1 MRDVTAGRVVA
12 GGGRALRREGE
23 PMAAANSER
32 FIVRAE
38 LRSGDE
44 TVISYGFDLTS
55 SSVFVVTEWHAPIGT
70 AVSLRL
76 SFPRL
81 LDPTDI
87 VARISD
93 IRVAGEPGE
102 PGGVRLVFDEGEV
115 GARLMSQLERDGA
128 ADPAPDR
135 PYRVL
140 LVDDSWLIR
149 DMFAY
154 GTARFFDRPG
164 ALAIDHAEDAEEAW
178 SKLAK
183 STYDLLIVDY
193 FLPAEDGAS
202 LIARLRADARLART
216 PIVAISVGGRDAR
229 EATISAGADVFVDKP
244 LVFRDLFNT
253 LRVLAERRDRSRPL
267 HERKAILVF
276 DDSPFALALTRAALE
291 AAGFAVAIAA
301 DLSSFE
307 RQRVAFDPDLI
318 LVDVQMPEAF
328 GDDVASTLRGWH
340 GVQVPILLVSS
351 LDQGELERRAQRA
364 QASGYIC
371 KGAGMSELVRR
382 CRELLEVEA

>member
-1 MRDVTAGRVVA
+1 
-12 GGGRALRREGE
+12 
-23 PMAAANSER
+23 MAAANSER

-38 LRSGDE
+38 VRAGND
-44 TVISYGFDLTS
+44 TVVSYGFDLMA

-70 AVSLRL
+70 QVSLRL
-76 SFPRL
+76 SFPRIL
-81 LDPTDI
+81 EPIDI
-87 VARISD
+87 VARVAD

-102 PGGVRLVFDEGEV
+102 PGGVRLAFDEAEV
-115 GARLMSQLERDGA
+115 GARLMAYLDRAGGV
-128 ADPAPDR
+128 ADPAADR

-140 LVDDSWLIR
+140 LVDDSWLMR

-154 GTARFFDRPG
+154 GTAKFFDRPG
-164 ALAIDHAEDAEEAW
+164 ALAIDHAEDAEQAW
-178 SKLAK
+178 GKLAK

-244 LVFRDLFNT
+244 LVLRDLFNT
-253 LRVLAERRDRSRPL
+253 LRVLAEHRERSRPL

-291 AAGFAVAIAA
+291 AAGFTVAIAA

-351 LDQGELERRAQRA
+351 LEQGELERRAKRA

-382 CRELLEVEA
+382 CRELLEVAT

>member
-1 MRDVTAGRVVA
+1 
-12 GGGRALRREGE
+12 
-23 PMAAANSER
+23 MAAANSER

-38 LRSGDE
+38 VRAGDD
-44 TVISYGFDLTS
+44 TVISYGFDLTA

-70 AVSLRL
+70 QVTVRL
-76 SFPRL
+76 SFPRIL
-81 LDPTDI
+81 EPIDVI
-87 VARISD
+87 ARVAD

-102 PGGVRLVFDEGEV
+102 PGGVRLAFDEADV
-115 GARLMSQLERDGA
+115 GARLMSQLERAGGPP
-128 ADPAPDR
+128 DPAVDR

-154 GTARFFDRPG
+154 GTAKFFDRPG
-164 ALAIDHAEDAEEAW
+164 ALAIDHAEDAEAAW
-178 SKLAK
+178 AKLAK
-183 STYDLLIVDY
+183 STYDLVIVDY

-253 LRVLAERRDRSRPL
+253 LRVLAERRERSRPPA
-267 HERKAILVF
+267 ERKAILVF

-291 AAGFAVAIAA
+291 AAGFTVAIAA

-328 GDDVASTLRGWH
+328 GDDIASTLRGWH

-351 LDQGELERRAQRA
+351 LDQGELERRAKRA

-382 CRELLEVEA
+382 CRELLEAAP

>member
-1 MRDVTAGRVVA
+1 
-12 GGGRALRREGE
+12 
-23 PMAAANSER
+23 MAAATSDR

-38 LRSGDE
+38 IRSAGE
-44 TVISYGFDLTS
+44 HVISYGFDLTERS
-55 SSVFVVTEWHAPIGT
+55 IFVVTEWNAPIGT
-70 AVSLRL
+70 PVSVRL
-76 SFPRL
+76 SFPRI
-81 LDPTDI
+81 LDPID
-87 VARISD
+87 VAARIGD

-102 PGGVRLVFDEGEV
+102 QGGIRLDFEDSAGDVGSRLVS
-115 GARLMSQLERDGA
+115 LL
-128 ADPAPDR
+128 DPAESTDPITEDR

-154 GTARFFDRPG
+154 GTAKFFDRPG
-164 ALAIDHAEDAEEAW
+164 ALAVDHADDAAAAW
-178 SKLAK
+178 GKLTK
-183 STYDLLIVDY
+183 STYDLVIIDY

-202 LIARLRADARLART
+202 LIARVRNDPRLATT

-253 LRVLAERRDRSRPL
+253 LRVLAERRGRARPAPD
-267 HERKAILVF
+267 RKAILVF

-291 AAGFAVAIAA
+291 SAGFIVAIAA

-351 LDQGELERRAQRA
+351 LEQGELALRAQRA
-364 QASGYIC
+364 KASGYIC

-382 CRELLEVEA
+382 CRELLEVAP

>member
-1 MRDVTAGRVVA
+1 
-12 GGGRALRREGE
+12 
-23 PMAAANSER
+23 MAAANSER

-38 LRSGDE
+38 LRAGDDV
-44 TVISYGFDLTS
+44 VISYGFDLTA

-70 AVSLRL
+70 HVSLRL
-76 SFPRL
+76 SFPTI
-81 LDPTDI
+81 LDPIDVI
-87 VARISD
+87 AEIAD

-102 PGGVRLVFDEGEV
+102 PGGIRLAFDEAEV
-115 GARLMSQLERDGA
+115 GAKLMAQLERGE
-128 ADPAPDR
+128 APGTATDR

-154 GTARFFDRPG
+154 GTAKFFERPG

-178 SKLAK
+178 GKLAK
-183 STYDLLIVDY
+183 STYDLVIVDY
-193 FLPAEDGAS
+193 FLPSEDGAS

-253 LRVLAERRDRSRPL
+253 LRVLAERRERARPTA
-267 HERKAILVF
+267 ERKSILVF

-291 AAGFAVAIAA
+291 AAGFTVAIAA

-328 GDDVASTLRGWH
+328 GDDIASTLRCWH

-351 LDQGELERRAQRA
+351 LDQSELEGRAERAQV
-364 QASGYIC
+364 SGYIC

-382 CRELLEVEA
+382 CRELLDVAP

>member
-1 MRDVTAGRVVA
+1 
-12 GGGRALRREGE
+12 
-23 PMAAANSER
+23 
-32 FIVRAE
+32 
-38 LRSGDE
+38 
-44 TVISYGFDLTS
+44 
-55 SSVFVVTEWHAPIGT
+55 
-70 AVSLRL
+70 VSLRL
-76 SFPRL
+76 SFPRI
-81 LDPTDI
+81 LDPVDL
-87 VARISD
+87 VARIAD
-93 IRVAGEPGE
+93 IRIAGEPGE
-102 PGGVRLVFDEGEV
+102 PGGIRLTFDDPAA
-115 GARLMSQLERDGA
+115 GARLMAQLDRAETPGDGA
-128 ADPAPDR
+128 ATPDR

-154 GTARFFDRPG
+154 GTAKFFERPG

-178 SKLAK
+178 GKLAK

-193 FLPAEDGAS
+193 ILPSEDGAS
-202 LIARLRADARLART
+202 LIARLRADSRLART

-253 LRVLAERRDRSRPL
+253 LRVLAERRERSRPPP
-267 HERKAILVF
+267 ERKAILVF

-291 AAGFAVAIAA
+291 AAGFTVAIAA

-351 LDQGELERRAQRA
+351 LDQTELERRAQRA

-382 CRELLEVEA
+382 CREVLEASP

>member
-1 MRDVTAGRVVA
+1 
-12 GGGRALRREGE
+12 
-23 PMAAANSER
+23 MAAVNRDR

-38 LRSGDE
+38 LRVGNDS
-44 TVISYGFDLTS
+44 VISYGFDLTS
-55 SSVFVVTEWHAPIGT
+55 SSVFVVTEWNAPVGT
-70 AVSLRL
+70 TVSLRL
-76 SFPRL
+76 SFPRI
-81 LDPTDI
+81 LDPIDVT
-87 VARISD
+87 ARIAD

-102 PGGVRLVFDEGEV
+102 PAGVGLVFDEDSA
-115 GARLMSQLERDGA
+115 GACLLDELERVESCGEA
-128 ADPAPDR
+128 SPSAER

-154 GTARFFDRPG
+154 GTAKFFERPG

-178 SKLAK
+178 AKLAK
-183 STYDLLIVDY
+183 STYDLVIVDY
-193 FLPAEDGAS
+193 FLPSEDGAS
-202 LIARLRADARLART
+202 LIARLRGDARLART

-253 LRVLAERRDRSRPL
+253 LRVLAERRERARPVP
-267 HERKAILVF
+267 ERKAILVF

-291 AAGFAVAIAA
+291 SAGFTVAIAA

-340 GVQVPILLVSS
+340 GVEVPILLVSS
-351 LDQGELERRAQRA
+351 LEQSELERRAQRA

-382 CRELLEVEA
+382 CRELLEVAP

>member
-1 MRDVTAGRVVA
+1 MS
-12 GGGRALRREGE
+12 
-23 PMAAANSER
+23 AANRDR

-38 LRSGDE
+38 IRAADE
-44 TVISYGFDLTS
+44 SVISYGFDLTS
-55 SSVFVVTEWHAPIGT
+55 SSIFVVTEWHAPIGT
-70 AVSLRL
+70 SVSLRL
-76 SFPRL
+76 SFPRIL
-81 LDPTDI
+81 EPIDI
-87 VARISD
+87 VARIAD

-102 PGGVRLVFDEGEV
+102 PGGIRLTFDEAGV
-115 GARLMSQLERDGA
+115 GAGLMAQLDRAEA
-128 ADPAPDR
+128 AGEGVVTEDR

-154 GTARFFDRPG
+154 GTAKFFERPG

-178 SKLAK
+178 AKLAK
-183 STYDLLIVDY
+183 STYDLVIVDY
-193 FLPAEDGAS
+193 FLPSEDGAS
-202 LIARLRADARLART
+202 LIARLRADSRLART

-253 LRVLAERRDRSRPL
+253 LRVLAEHRDRARPAP
-267 HERKAILVF
+267 ERKAILVF

-291 AAGFAVAIAA
+291 SAGFTVAIAA

-307 RQRVAFDPDLI
+307 SQRVAFDPDLI

-351 LDQGELERRAQRA
+351 LEQSELERRAKRA

-382 CRELLEVEA
+382 CRELLEVAP

>member
-1 MRDVTAGRVVA
+1 
-12 GGGRALRREGE
+12 
-23 PMAAANSER
+23 MAAANSER

-38 LRSGDE
+38 LRADDE
-44 TVISYGFDLTS
+44 TVISYGFDLTA
-55 SSVFVVTEWHAPIGT
+55 SSVFVVTEWNAPIGT
-70 AVSLRL
+70 SVALRL
-76 SFPRL
+76 SFPTI
-81 LDPTDI
+81 LDPIDL

-102 PGGVRLVFDEGEV
+102 PGGIRLSFDEDEA
-115 GARLMSQLERDGA
+115 GARVMAQLERGDA
-128 ADPAPDR
+128 AGVSDR

-154 GTARFFDRPG
+154 GTAKFFERPG

-178 SKLAK
+178 GKLAK
-183 STYDLLIVDY
+183 STYDLVIVDY
-193 FLPAEDGAS
+193 FLPFEDGAS
-202 LIARLRADARLART
+202 LIARLRADARLSRT

-253 LRVLAERRDRSRPL
+253 LRVLADRRERSRPTP
-267 HERKAILVF
+267 ERKAILVF

-291 AAGFAVAIAA
+291 AAGFTVAIAA

-328 GDDVASTLRGWH
+328 GDDIASTLRGWH

-364 QASGYIC
+364 QVSGYIC

-382 CRELLEVEA
+382 CRELLEVAP

>member
-1 MRDVTAGRVVA
+1 
-12 GGGRALRREGE
+12 
-23 PMAAANSER
+23 MAAVNRDR

-38 LRSGDE
+38 LRAGNDS
-44 TVISYGFDLTS
+44 VISYGFDLTS
-55 SSVFVVTEWHAPIGT
+55 NSVFVVTEWNAPVGT
-70 AVSLRL
+70 TVSLRL
-76 SFPRL
+76 SFPRI
-81 LDPTDI
+81 LDPIDVT
-87 VARISD
+87 ARIAD

-102 PGGVRLVFDEGEV
+102 PAGVGLVFDEASA
-115 GARLMSQLERDGA
+115 GACLLDELERVESFGEA
-128 ADPAPDR
+128 GPSAER

-154 GTARFFDRPG
+154 GTAKFFERPG

-178 SKLAK
+178 GKLAK
-183 STYDLLIVDY
+183 STYDLVIVDY
-193 FLPAEDGAS
+193 FLPSEDGAS
-202 LIARLRADARLART
+202 LIARLRGDARLART

-253 LRVLAERRDRSRPL
+253 LRVLAERRERARPVP
-267 HERKAILVF
+267 ERKAILVF

-291 AAGFAVAIAA
+291 SAGFTVAIAA

-340 GVQVPILLVSS
+340 GVEVPILLVSS
-351 LDQGELERRAQRA
+351 LEQSELERRAQRA

-382 CRELLEVEA
+382 CRELLEVAP

>member
-1 MRDVTAGRVVA
+1 
-12 GGGRALRREGE
+12 
-23 PMAAANSER
+23 MAAASSER

-38 LRSGDE
+38 LRAADE

-70 AVSLRL
+70 QVSVRL
-76 SFPRL
+76 SFPRVL
-81 LDPTDI
+81 APIDI
-87 VARISD
+87 VARIAD

-102 PGGVRLVFDEGEV
+102 PGGIRLTFDDADV
-115 GARLMSQLERDGA
+115 GRRLMAQLEHAEAPTDGA
-128 ADPAPDR
+128 VPDR

-149 DMFAY
+149 DMFAH
-154 GTARFFDRPG
+154 GTAKFFDRPG

-178 SKLAK
+178 GKLAK
-183 STYDLLIVDY
+183 STYDLMIVDY

-202 LIARLRADARLART
+202 LIARLRADSRLART
-216 PIVAISVGGRDAR
+216 PVVAISVGGRDAR

-253 LRVLAERRDRSRPL
+253 LRVLAERRERSRPPP
-267 HERKAILVF
+267 ERKAILVF

-291 AAGFAVAIAA
+291 AAGFTVAIAA

-328 GDDVASTLRGWH
+328 GDDIASTLRGWH

-351 LDQGELERRAQRA
+351 LEQSELERRATRA

-382 CRELLEVEA
+382 CRELLEVAP

>member
-1 MRDVTAGRVVA
+1 
-12 GGGRALRREGE
+12 
-23 PMAAANSER
+23 MAATKDR

-38 LRSGDE
+38 IIAAGES
-44 TVISYGFDLTS
+44 VVSYGFDLTATS
-55 SSVFVVTEWHAPIGT
+55 IFVVTEWHAPIGT
-70 AVSLRL
+70 PVSLRL
-76 SFPRL
+76 SVPRIL
-81 LDPTDI
+81 EAID
-87 VARISD
+87 VAARIGD

-102 PGGVRLVFDEGEV
+102 PGGVRLVFE
-115 GARLMSQLERDGA
+115 DGDGGIGDSLVSLLDRVNA
-128 ADPAPDR
+128 PAGDAVLTDR

-154 GTARFFDRPG
+154 GTAKFFERPG
-164 ALAIDHAEDAEEAW
+164 ALAVDHAEDAEQAW
-178 SKLAK
+178 TKLAK
-183 STYDLLIVDY
+183 STYDLVIIDY

-202 LIARLRADARLART
+202 LIARLRGDPRLAQT

-253 LRVLAERRDRSRPL
+253 LRVLAERRERSRPVPD
-267 HERKAILVF
+267 RKAILVF

-291 AAGFAVAIAA
+291 SAGLTVAIAA

-351 LDQGELERRAQRA
+351 IDQTELARRALHA
-364 QASGYIC
+364 HASGYIC

-382 CRELLEVEA
+382 CRELLEVAP

>member
-1 MRDVTAGRVVA
+1 
-12 GGGRALRREGE
+12 
-23 PMAAANSER
+23 MAAVNRDR

-38 LRSGDE
+38 LRTGNDS
-44 TVISYGFDLTS
+44 VISYGFDLTS
-55 SSVFVVTEWHAPIGT
+55 SSVFVVTEWNAPVGT
-70 AVSLRL
+70 TVSLRL
-76 SFPRL
+76 SFPRI
-81 LDPTDI
+81 LDPID
-87 VARISD
+87 VAARIAD

-102 PGGVRLVFDEGEV
+102 PAGIRLVFDEASAGTYLL
-115 GARLMSQLERDGA
+115 AQLEHADAGDGVGDGVA
-128 ADPAPDR
+128 IDR

-154 GTARFFDRPG
+154 GTAQFFERPG

-178 SKLAK
+178 AKLAK
-183 STYDLLIVDY
+183 STYDLVIVDY

-202 LIARLRADARLART
+202 LIARLRAEARLART

-253 LRVLAERRDRSRPL
+253 LRVLAERRERARPVP
-267 HERKAILVF
+267 ERKAILVF

-291 AAGFAVAIAA
+291 AAGFTVAIAA

-340 GVQVPILLVSS
+340 GVEVPILLVSS
-351 LDQGELERRAQRA
+351 LEQGELERRAQRA

-382 CRELLEVEA
+382 CRELLEVAP

>member
-1 MRDVTAGRVVA
+1 
-12 GGGRALRREGE
+12 
-23 PMAAANSER
+23 MAAASRDR

-38 LRSGDE
+38 INAGGE
-44 TVISYGFDLTS
+44 TVISYGFDLTA

-70 AVSLRL
+70 PVSLRL
-76 SFPRL
+76 SFPRIL
-81 LDPTDI
+81 EPIDVP
-87 VARISD
+87 ARIGD

-102 PGGVRLVFDEGEV
+102 PAGIRLVFDRAGGEV
-115 GARLMSQLERDGA
+115 GEDLVSLLDRAN
-128 ADPAPDR
+128 APTGEPGEEDR

-154 GTARFFDRPG
+154 GTAKFFERPG
-164 ALAIDHAEDAEEAW
+164 ALAIDHAEDAAQAW
-178 SKLAK
+178 GKLAK
-183 STYDLLIVDY
+183 STYDLVIIDY
-193 FLPAEDGAS
+193 YLPTEDGAS
-202 LIARLRADARLART
+202 LIARLRGDPRLAPT

-229 EATISAGADVFVDKP
+229 DATISAGADVFVDKP
-244 LVFRDLFNT
+244 LVLRDLFNT
-253 LRVLAERRDRSRPL
+253 LRVLAERRERVRPAPD
-267 HERKAILVF
+267 RKAILVF

-291 AAGFAVAIAA
+291 SAGFTVAIAA

-351 LDQGELERRAQRA
+351 LDQSELARRAETA

-382 CRELLEVEA
+382 CRELLEVAP

>member
-1 MRDVTAGRVVA
+1 
-12 GGGRALRREGE
+12 
-23 PMAAANSER
+23 MAAANNER

-38 LRSGDE
+38 VRAGDDI
-44 TVISYGFDLTS
+44 VISYGFDLTAS
-55 SSVFVVTEWHAPIGT
+55 SIFVVTEWNAPIGT
-70 AVSLRL
+70 PVSLRL
-76 SFPRL
+76 SFPRIL
-81 LDPTDI
+81 EPVDV
-87 VARISD
+87 VARIAD

-102 PGGVRLVFDEGEV
+102 PGGVRLTFDEADV
-115 GARLMSQLERDGA
+115 GARLMAQLEHVGGPADA
-128 ADPAPDR
+128 DADPMADR

-140 LVDDSWLIR
+140 LVDDSRLIL

-154 GTARFFDRPG
+154 GTAKFFARPG
-164 ALAIDHAEDAEEAW
+164 ALAVDHAEDAEEAW
-178 SKLAK
+178 NKLAK
-183 STYDLLIVDY
+183 STYDLVIVDY

-253 LRVLAERRDRSRPL
+253 LRVLAERRERSRPPA
-267 HERKAILVF
+267 ERKAILVF

-291 AAGFAVAIAA
+291 AAGFTVAIAA

-328 GDDVASTLRGWH
+328 GDDIASTLRGWH
-340 GVQVPILLVSS
+340 GVQVPILLMSS
-351 LDQGELERRAQRA
+351 LEQAELERRAQRA

-382 CRELLEVEA
+382 CRELLNVEA

>member
-1 MRDVTAGRVVA
+1 MATSIKTASA
-12 GGGRALRREGE
+12 D
-23 PMAAANSER
+23 R

-38 LRSGDE
+38 LRAPGT
-44 TVISYGFDLTS
+44 TVVSYGFDLTERS
-55 SSVFVVTEWHAPIGT
+55 IFVVTEWNAPIGT
-70 AVSLRL
+70 PVSVRL
-76 SFPRL
+76 SFPRIL
-81 LDPTDI
+81 EPID
-87 VARISD
+87 VSARIGD
-93 IRVAGEPGE
+93 IRIAGEPGE
-102 PGGVRLVFDEGEV
+102 QGGIRLDFDDSEVEV
-115 GARLMSQLERDGA
+115 GARLATLF
-128 ADPAPDR
+128 DPVAGTPDPNPDR

-154 GTARFFDRPG
+154 GTAKFFEKPN
-164 ALAIDHAEDAEEAW
+164 ALAVDHAEDAEAAW
-178 SKLAK
+178 DKLAT
-183 STYDLLIVDY
+183 STYDLVIIDY
-193 FLPAEDGAS
+193 FLPVEDGAS
-202 LIARLRADARLART
+202 LIARLRGDTRLATT

-253 LRVLAERRDRSRPL
+253 LRVLAERRARTRPAA
-267 HERKAILVF
+267 ERKSILVF

-291 AAGFAVAIAA
+291 SAGFTVAIAA

-307 RQRVAFDPDLI
+307 QQRVAFDPDLI

-351 LDQGELERRAQRA
+351 LDQNELARRAQRA

-382 CRELLEVEA
+382 CRELLEVAP